1 VAIHISIRLGR
12 RIRALRTKRGWKQAY
27 LAELSGLGKIFISQ
41 LENGR
46 KVASIETVEILAK
59 SFNMSISEFTKGL

>member
-12 RIRALRTKRGWKQAY
+12 RIRELRTKRGWKQAY
-27 LAELSGLGKIFISQ
+27 LAEISGLGKIYISQ

-46 KVASIETVEILAK
+46 KVASIETVDILAT
-59 SFNMSISEFTKGL
+59 SFGMTISEFTKGL